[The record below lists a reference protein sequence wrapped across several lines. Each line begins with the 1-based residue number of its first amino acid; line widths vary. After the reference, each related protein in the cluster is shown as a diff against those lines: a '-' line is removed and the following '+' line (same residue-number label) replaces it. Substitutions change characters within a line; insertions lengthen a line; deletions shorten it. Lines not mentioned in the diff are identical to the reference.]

1 MALDTTQYATTVPGR
16 GDVPITTYAPNTT
29 LGYSN
34 DTIDAIPGLR
44 DALAHGGRGGN
55 GIGLAGLNDAMS
67 NPTAYAENNLMLALQ
82 SKNQDQIN
90 ANVQFLN
97 QQGLDINQIQDY
109 GQNLNTQ
116 YQQNAASSGGFLSS
130 ILSNPTAIA
139 EIAAAA
145 TIPGMAEALAPSIAS
160 ALSVSS
166 ATATAIA
173 GATLQA
179 GVQVAAG
186 VPLNT
191 AIQNAAIGTVVST
204 GANDAAKA
212 LIYEGGNQNAVNAV
226 TSGVAGAVKTA
237 AQGGNASQILENAT
251 AGAAGSLSA
260 STAQA
265 LGAGQPVATA
275 IGGAVGGAT
284 EAGGNSLSA
293 LSGLASGYSSGTA
306 AEDAAAQ
313 KSAARADAKAANA
326 QSDFRTSEIL
336 AQNQGT
342 SPTDTGTTAL
352 PPASATTNVPSD
364 LNPVTV
370 TAPRLPTDLGVIDL
384 SATSPNQNLPNTQLQ
399 PVTIKAQKDL
409 GVTQLPDVLITG
421 SRQSDLGNVDVTGS
435 RQSDSGIVSTTTQT
449 PGGSVEEPYNPG
461 LFIYGNAPKALNTNL
476 GSLPISNSAA
486 TTGTTSGTTGG
497 EPGGT
502 ELDPSTG
509 KAPEQVWGDKYSS
522 LKEGL
527 NI

>member
-1 MALDTTQYATTVPGR
+1 MATAARVLEGDNIEQQAAQLPQEISHWQKGSDGTMYLIDDKTGAVLDSQ
-16 GDVPITTYAPNTT
+16 
-29 LGYSN
+29 S
-34 DTIDAIPGLR
+34 
-44 DALAHGGRGGN
+44 GGG
-55 GIGLAGLNDAMS
+55 
-67 NPTAYAENNLMLALQ
+67 
-82 SKNQDQIN
+82 
-90 ANVQFLN
+90 FLN
-97 QQGLDINQIQDY
+97 Q
-109 GQNLNTQ
+109 
-116 YQQNAASSGGFLSS
+116 

-145 TIPGMAEALAPSIAS
+145 AIPGMAEALAPSIAS
-160 ALSVSS
+160 ALGVSS

-179 GVQVAAG
+179 GAQVAAG
-186 VPLNT
+186 VPLDT

-212 LIYEGGNQNAVNAV
+212 LIYEGGNQNAVNAL

-237 AQGGNASQILENAT
+237 AQGGNPSQILENAT

-275 IGGAVGGAT
+275 VGGAVGGAT
-284 EAGGNSLSA
+284 EAGGNAISA
-293 LSGLASGYSSGTA
+293 LSGLASGYSSGTSAEEA
-306 AEDAAAQ
+306 ATQ
-313 KSAARADAKAANA
+313 KAAARADTRAANA
-326 QSDFRTSEIL
+326 ESDFRVSEIL
-336 AQNQGT
+336 AQNQAAQGIP
-342 SPTDTGTTAL
+342 PTDTGTTAL
-352 PPASATTNVPSD
+352 PSTPTTPGSPAD
-364 LNPVTV
+364 LNAVTV
-370 TAPRLPTDLGVIDL
+370 TAPRLPADLGVTNL
-384 SATSPNQNLPNTQLQ
+384 PATPPNQNLPSAQLQ

-409 GVTQLPDVLITG
+409 GVTELPDVLITG
-421 SRQSDLGNVDVTGS
+421 SRQPDLGNVDISAS
-435 RQSDSGIVSTTTQT
+435 RQPDTGIVPTTTQT
-449 PGGSVEEPYNPG
+449 PGGSVQEPYNPG

-476 GSLPISNSAA
+476 GSLPIGGTSAA
-486 TTGTTSGTTGG
+486 TTGTTSSTTGG

-509 KAPEQVWGDKYSS
+509 KAPQLVWGDKYSS

>member
-1 MALDTTQYATTVPGR
+1 MALDTSLHTEVTGPR
-16 GDVPITTYAPNTT
+16 GETSSFYLP
-29 LGYSN
+29 S
-34 DTIDAIPGLR
+34 TIDAIPGLR
-44 DALAHGGRGGN
+44 AIVDENGRNARDMLGWAMGN
-55 GIGLAGLNDAMS
+55 PI
-67 NPTAYAENNLMLALQ
+67 AYVENNLLTALN
-82 SKNQDQIN
+82 SNNQDQIN

-97 QQGLDINQIQDY
+97 QQGLDINQIQTDV
-109 GQNLNTQ
+109 QNLNTQ

-421 SRQSDLGNVDVTGS
+421 SRQSD
-435 RQSDSGIVSTTTQT
+435 SGIVSTTTQT

>member
-1 MALDTTQYATTVPGR
+1 MALDTQQYVTTIEGR
-16 GDVPITTYAPNTT
+16 GGNPVTTYAPDTT
-29 LGYSN
+29 LGYLNS
-34 DTIDAIPGLR
+34 TIQAIPGLS
-44 DALAHGGRGGN
+44 DIVSGGGRN
-55 GIGLAGLNDAMS
+55 WTQTLQNAMQDPIAFS
-67 NPTAYAENNLMLALQ
+67 ENQLLTASQNN
-82 SKNQDQIN
+82 NQDQIN
-90 ANVQFLN
+90 ANLQFLN
-97 QQGLDINQIQDY
+97 QQGLSGSQIQTDV
-109 GQNLNTQ
+109 QNLNAQ
-116 YQQNAASSGGFLSS
+116 YQQNASSGGFLSS

-145 TIPGMAEALAPSIAS
+145 AIPGMAEALAPSIAS
-160 ALSVSS
+160 ALGVSS

-179 GVQVAAG
+179 GAQVAAG
-186 VPLNT
+186 VPVDT

-212 LIYEGGNQNAVNAV
+212 LIYEGGNQNAVNAL

-237 AQGGNASQILENAT
+237 AQGGNPSQILENAT

-275 IGGAVGGAT
+275 VGGAVGGAT
-284 EAGGNSLSA
+284 EAGGNAISA
-293 LSGLASGYSSGTA
+293 LSGLASGYSSGTS
-306 AEDAAAQ
+306 AEEAAAQ
-313 KSAARADAKAANA
+313 KAAARADTRAANA
-326 QSDFRTSEIL
+326 ESDFRVSEIL
-336 AQNQGT
+336 AQNQAAQGIP
-342 SPTDTGTTAL
+342 PTDTGTTAL
-352 PPASATTNVPSD
+352 PSTPTTPGSPAD
-364 LNPVTV
+364 LNAVTV
-370 TAPRLPTDLGVIDL
+370 TAPRLPADLGVTNL
-384 SATSPNQNLPNTQLQ
+384 PATPPNQNLPSTQLQ

-409 GVTQLPDVLITG
+409 GVTELPDVL
-421 SRQSDLGNVDVTGS
+421 GNVDISAS
-435 RQSDSGIVSTTTQT
+435 RQPDTGIVPTTTQT

-461 LFIYGNAPKALNTNL
+461 LFIYGNAPKSLNTNL
-476 GSLPISNSAA
+476 GSLPISGTSAA
-486 TTGTTSGTTGG
+486 TTGTTSSTTGG

-509 KAPEQVWGDKYSS
+509 KEPQLVWGDKYSS

>member
-1 MALDTTQYATTVPGR
+1 MSTGIYGSNYTQEQINSVPGLA
-16 GDVPITTYAPNTT
+16 DYI
-29 LGYSN
+29 SN
-34 DTIDAIPGLR
+34 VVVSPS
-44 DALAHGGRGGN
+44 
-55 GIGLAGLNDAMS
+55 S
-67 NPTAYAENNLMLALQ
+67 NA
-82 SKNQDQIN
+82 
-90 ANVQFLN
+90 
-97 QQGLDINQIQDY
+97 QQGQAKLKQAGALINQAMANPVDWVKNNISTSIEQYSTGLTTALPNIQAQQQYLINNGVSSADI
-109 GQNLNTQ
+109 QNLVTKG
-116 YQQNAASSGGFLSS
+116 QQQAATAQQSIESDSTGGFLQQ
-130 ILSNPTAIA
+130 ILSNDKALL
-139 EIAAAA
+139 ELAAAA

-421 SRQSDLGNVDVTGS
+421 SRQSD
-435 RQSDSGIVSTTTQT
+435 SGIVSTTTQT